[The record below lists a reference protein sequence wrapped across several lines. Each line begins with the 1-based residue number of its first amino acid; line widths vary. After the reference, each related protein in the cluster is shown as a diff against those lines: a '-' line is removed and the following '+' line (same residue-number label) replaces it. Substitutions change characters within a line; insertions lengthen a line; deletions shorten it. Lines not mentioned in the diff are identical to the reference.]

1 MVRNVGPSIGSASD
15 DSATSYD
22 GSASDDC
29 AATIIT
35 DASAIL
41 VVGIAGAA
49 IVPADNGPSSNHRSA
64 TIDGRS
70 AVNCGASVNRP
81 ASVAAA
87 SGPDLH
93 KLTVILQNREDT
105 LGSGQGRTDRRKRK
119 EHDACDDPKE

>member
-1 MVRNVGPSIGSASD
+1 MVTNMRSSISASD

-49 IVPADNGPSSNHRSA
+49 IVPAYNGPSSNHRSA

-93 KLTVILQNREDT
+93 NFIAINRKDC
-105 LGSGQGRTDRRKRK
+105 GNAFGDPDRRSHRWQR
-119 EHDACDDPKE
+119 E

>member
-1 MVRNVGPSIGSASD
+1 MVRNVGPSICSASD

-22 GSASDDC
+22 GSASDDR

-49 IVPADNGPSSNHRSA
+49 IVPAYNGPSSNHRSA

-93 KLTVILQNREDT
+93 KLTVMRRNYEDAFGT
-105 LGSGQGRTDRRKRK
+105 GYGRTDRRKRK
-119 EHDACDDPKE
+119 QRHARDDPKE